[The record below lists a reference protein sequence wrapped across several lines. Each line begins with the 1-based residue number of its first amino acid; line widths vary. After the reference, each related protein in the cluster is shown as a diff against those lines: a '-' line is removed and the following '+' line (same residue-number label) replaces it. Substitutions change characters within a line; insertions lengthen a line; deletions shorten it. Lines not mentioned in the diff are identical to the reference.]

1 MVEID
6 TKSVFEPRTLGGV
19 ALIGVGVIVLRNAY
33 NRFKISEYWRAIGMG
48 VVGAGA
54 VYFGI
59 QIFQGKAESAKKEVR
74 EELKERVSDVIEG
87 KEETES
93 KEAQHECACG
103 PDCKCAETYEAE
115 FTESQRKKLAKKGFA
130 LPDGSFPIR
139 NRNDLENAIKSWG
152 LAKNKSLAKKF
163 IKKRAKQLGAM
174 KELPANW

>member
-19 ALIGVGVIVLRNAY
+19 VLIGVGVIVLKNAY
-33 NRFKISEYWRAIGMG
+33 SRFKISEYWRAIGMAF
-48 VVGAGA
+48 VGGSAIY
-54 VYFGI
+54 VGI
-59 QIFQGKAESAKKEVR
+59 QIFKGKTESAKKEIR
-74 EELKERVSDVIEG
+74 EELKEKVSDVIEG

-93 KEAQHECACG
+93 QV
-103 PDCKCAETYEAE
+103 AETYESE
-115 FTESQRKKLAKKGFA
+115 FTEAQRKKLAKKGFA

-139 NRNDLENAIKSWG
+139 NRNDLENAINLCG
-152 LAKNKSLAKKF
+152 LAKNKSVAKKF